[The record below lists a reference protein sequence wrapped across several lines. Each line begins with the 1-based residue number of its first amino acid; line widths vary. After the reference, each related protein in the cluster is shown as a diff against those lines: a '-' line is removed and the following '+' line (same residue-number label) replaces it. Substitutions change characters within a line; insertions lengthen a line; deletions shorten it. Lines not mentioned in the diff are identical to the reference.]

1 MNKELSEV
9 LKLYSTKPHKDFSD
23 RLTNSSKETIISLF
37 TDILTMYIN
46 DRNSSTLREYLT
58 VTIAG
63 YEHSENKIGF
73 NGFRQNSIIGGKP
86 IACEAKPKNF
96 NTEDLLAFK
105 KGKRKTSPTKLNGGG
120 NFTDYTFARL
130 LKDKTENPNLL
141 VSGFIDGKLVYILE
155 FPFDIK
161 SFISKLQ
168 EQLRKRFKNGKD
180 RLGQFLR
187 SANFDYRD
195 YIKSHKLKVIYK
207 LFLSVRKLQYYNLF
221 WSARYLR
228 VFQARFLISFTEI
241 NFIVTF

>member
-105 KGKRKTSPTKLNGGG
+105 KGKTKTSPTKLNGGG

>member
-130 LKDKTENPNLL
+130 LNDKNN
-141 VSGFIDGKLVYILE
+141 Y
-155 FPFDIK
+155 
-161 SFISKLQ
+161 
-168 EQLRKRFKNGKD
+168 GKD
-180 RLGQFLR
+180 LKM
-187 SANFDYRD
+187 AKIDWVNF
-195 YIKSHKLKVIYK
+195 
-207 LFLSVRKLQYYNLF
+207 
-221 WSARYLR
+221 
-228 VFQARFLISFTEI
+228 
-241 NFIVTF
+241 

>member
-168 EQLRKRFKNGKD
+168 EQLRKRVKNGKD

-195 YIKSHKLKVIYK
+195 YIKSHKLKVIYRLPEPELSNNK
-207 LFLSVRKLQYYNLF
+207 EFFTGNFLEM
-221 WSARYLR
+221 LR
-228 VFQARFLISFTEI
+228 QLK
-241 NFIVTF
+241 NG